1 MYTSS
6 IISYKGKSS
15 PCLSINGSS
24 HYSNARHPSCCCYSC
39 FCSYQVNP
47 RWVSPININPSLV
60 YGLRQSSLLGWSFSR
75 RLGYG
80 VRSSIY
86 DPGCHCNG
94 GSWRGIG
101 DGRLGRRM
109 GRVGFE
115 VRVFEEG
122 GECGAGDVE
131 AMLGLLIED
140 GNEECFDVGERK
152 WGSRQQRRFVDSVKV
167 EDDGCRCGRGKA
179 VSDRYKSDLEHRLK
193 SLDVSSRK
201 KGRHRRE
208 EQETLLKGVEN
219 RSRRERSSSSRYFYS
234 GSDDFES
241 DLENEELVEQA
252 LVQRRKDSRKRAGA
266 MVRGK
271 TEEGS
276 WRRRGERNE
285 SYEDKLCDGVQVR
298 DSAEGE
304 SRKRSERKLN
314 EKSVHKA
321 AFSNDSAS
329 RRSKISGSHV
339 NALDIASTSR
349 NQLNHAVEEEDA
361 DLNLLKESKTH
372 STRLEN
378 RVSGYSNASLDRR
391 TTLEEETDA
400 VMNLHEASRT
410 HFTQSENRVSGY
422 SNSSLDRGTT
432 KMEAA
437 DADMNLHEQSRT
449 HSRKS
454 VNRVS
459 RNSNLSHDRRTTR
472 EEVAVEDMNLHEES
486 RTHSAQSVNRVSGYS
501 NSSLDRRTTEKKV
514 ALEDTNLHEESRTHS
529 TQSGHRVSGYSNLAL
544 DRRTA
549 REEAAVADIDL
560 HEQSRIHSTTQSA
573 NGNSEYSNS
582 SLDCRTTREEEAAD
596 MNLHELSRAH
606 SSRSAQRVIGY
617 SVSGR
622 NRRSSEESESW
633 DAETA
638 SNSGTK
644 LTGRKVMAASSDHCQ
659 TCGHVLGEDH
669 SKSISF
675 ERNDRSEIREMSVA
689 KTCDVERHSESRNRI
704 MEEKSTLLENST
716 EEDEWRHR
724 TSYTAA
730 GLVNPRQR
738 SQNCNEVAYSGED
751 YVVVSS
757 ISQQQLVTNDRSEI
771 PEMRSART
779 SNVGRRSEVRVM
791 EVKSTMLETST
802 EEADGWRYE
811 TSYTAAGHLNSRQKS
826 QNYNEL
832 AYSDGD
838 NLVASSS
845 SQQQLATQRNT
856 MEGTSSLS
864 SSQEKSRQQY
874 LAADEVE
881 AHSVSEK
888 ESKGATSATVMELA
902 KEDQTVIA
910 SRRESQ
916 RRTRSDKSYLTSKVT
931 RVEDYSGEDI
941 VAASSS
947 LQQQSATQRNAI
959 QGASSLISSQ
969 EKRRQQYQAAGEVK
983 TQSESVKESE
993 GATGATIVSLAKEET
1008 GIASRRESEQ
1018 STYSEKSYLT
1028 SEVNR
1033 VEAYGEGDNVVT
1045 SSSLQQK
1052 SETQGNAIEGT
1063 SSLIPSQEKRRK
1075 QFQGVGKVKSQSES
1089 EKESKGVT
1097 GATVVG
1103 LTKEEETVITSRRE
1117 SEQRTRS
1124 EKSYATSKVNRME
1137 EMIEKQEEVGEHRRL
1152 VKEPKQP
1159 IRSATFPALRETA
1172 GKFSSRLPMAPPP
1185 AQLAERDPPY
1195 VEPLIVL
1202 GTQDSIRTSEA
1213 GSSSLFVGPQSG
1225 SSSSHDETKGSSTS
1239 YLVPQQFLSH
1249 EDALDSA
1256 VRMAISS
1263 AQIVGEF
1270 VDHVRHEATS
1280 TRIQMG
1286 KESTE
1291 IQSAHDDKNLVQHKS
1306 KKREQGKVKGKKQ
1319 DSRPSSAGSWTKG
1332 RSDETTQDVRAQT
1345 VAVPPNVEASGTT
1358 SAPGN
1363 PMVRRSGRSV
1373 WNILGDVFLFR
1384 WGAHDESQKP
1394 ATKSVGQSSSNESAS
1409 SEAWFS
1415 GNEPDETHN
1424 GNTKRTNM
1432 GLLLEPT
1439 PTQSRR
1445 KGSSAMSLTETVS
1458 EVEVDASVSLGSI
1471 RISSGAGD
1479 AQGESVL
1486 ESNVDRQSME
1496 PTTSDNLLLISAMT
1510 GFMGISGGVAL
1521 EPDVN
1526 LIGTEPA
1533 VSINL
1538 PWTLSTHAGSQV
1550 MEEISEGSSTNAAAG
1565 ATREEL
1571 QQRIDNDSEL
1581 IRRTKFQRKD
1591 QFFRERFDQW
1601 EEAYRQESKQ
1611 RKIDEIFMRE
1621 ALVEAKKAA
1630 DIWEVPVGAVLVQNG
1645 KITARAYNL
1654 VEELRDS
1661 TAHAE
1666 MICIREASKVLRS
1679 WRLSEATLY
1688 VTLEPCPMCAGAILQ
1703 ARIDTIVWGAP
1714 NKLLGADGSW
1724 MRLFPDGHEGDGRTA
1739 LGDKP
1744 AAPVHP
1750 FHPNIKV
1757 RRGVLEPECADA
1769 MQQFFKLRRKKAKK
1783 TDSPPEQPSCLPV
1796 PHHPSKLLPSSFP
1809 LFFKFVNHCVQ
1820 PSNPKTSL

>member
-6 IISYKGKSS
+6 IISYRGKSS
-15 PCLSINGSS
+15 PCLCINGSS

-39 FCSYQVNP
+39 ICSYQVNP

-80 VRSSIY
+80 VRSPIY
-86 DPGCHCNG
+86 DPGCHSNG
-94 GSWRGIG
+94 RPWRGIG
-101 DGRLGRRM
+101 DGRLGKRM

-140 GNEECFDVGERK
+140 GNEECFDVRERK

-167 EDDGCRCGRGKA
+167 EEDGYRCGRGKA
-179 VSDRYKSDLEHRLK
+179 VSDRYKSGLERRLK

-201 KGRHRRE
+201 KGCHRRE
-208 EQETLLKGVEN
+208 EEETLLNGVEN
-219 RSRRERSSSSRYFYS
+219 RSRRERSSASHYFYS

-241 DLENEELVEQA
+241 DLENEELVKEA
-252 LVQRRKDSRKRAGA
+252 LVRRMKDSRKRAGG

-271 TEEGS
+271 TEEES
-276 WRRRGERNE
+276 RRRRDERNE
-285 SYEDKLCDGVQVR
+285 SYEVKLCDGVPVR

-304 SRKRSERKLN
+304 SRKRSEKKLN

-321 AFSNDSAS
+321 AFSKDSAS
-329 RRSKISGSHV
+329 RRSKTSGSHV
-339 NALDIASTSR
+339 NASVMASTSR

-361 DLNLLKESKTH
+361 DLNLLEESKTH
-372 STRLEN
+372 ATRLEN
-378 RVSGYSNASLDRR
+378 CVSGYSNASLDSR
-391 TTLEEETDA
+391 TILEEETDA
-400 VMNLHEASRT
+400 VMNLHEESKT
-410 HFTQSENRVSGY
+410 HFTQSVNRVSGY
-422 SNSSLDRGTT
+422 SNSSLDHRTT

-437 DADMNLHEQSRT
+437 DADMNLHEQSRS

-459 RNSNLSHDRRTTR
+459 RYSNLSHDCRATR
-472 EEVAVEDMNLHEES
+472 EEVAVEDMNLHEKS
-486 RTHSAQSVNRVSGYS
+486 RTHSTQSANHVSGYS
-501 NSSLDRRTTEKKV
+501 NSSLDRRTTEKEV
-514 ALEDTNLHEESRTHS
+514 ALEDTNLHEESRTHP

-544 DRRTA
+544 DRRTT
-549 REEAAVADIDL
+549 REEVAVADIDL
-560 HEQSRIHSTTQSA
+560 HEQSRTHSTTQLA
-573 NGNSEYSNS
+573 NRNIEYSNS
-582 SLDCRTTREEEAAD
+582 SLDYRSTGEEEAAD

-638 SNSGTK
+638 LTSGTK
-644 LTGRKVMAASSDHCQ
+644 LTGSKVVAASSGHCQ

-669 SKSISF
+669 SKSISL
-675 ERNDRSEIREMSVA
+675 ERNDRSEIHEMSIA
-689 KTCDVERHSESRNRI
+689 KTSNVEVHSESRNCI

-716 EEDEWRHR
+716 EEEDERQHR
-724 TSYTAA
+724 TSYTAD
-730 GLVNPRQR
+730 GFVNPRQR
-738 SQNCNEVAYSGED
+738 SQNYDEVAYSGED
-751 YVVVSS
+751 YVVASS
-757 ISQQQLVTNDRSEI
+757 ISQQQSVTNNRSEI
-771 PEMRSART
+771 PEMRSAQT
-779 SNVGRRSEVRVM
+779 SNVGRQSEVRVRK
-791 EVKSTMLETST
+791 VKSTMLETST
-802 EEADGWRYE
+802 EEADGWCYE
-811 TSYTAAGHLNSRQKS
+811 TSYTAAGHLNPRQKS
-826 QNYNEL
+826 QNYNEV

-838 NLVASSS
+838 NLVVSSS
-845 SQQQLATQRNT
+845 SQQQLAAQRNT

-874 LAADEVE
+874 LVADEVE
-881 AHSVSEK
+881 AQK
-888 ESKGATSATVMELA
+888 RKGATSATVMELA

-916 RRTRSDKSYLTSKVT
+916 RWTRSDKSYLTSKVT

-969 EKRRQQYQAAGEVK
+969 EKRRQQYQVAGEVK
-983 TQSESVKESE
+983 TQSESVKESK
-993 GATGATIVSLAKEET
+993 GATGATIVLLAKEET

-1018 STYSEKSYLT
+1018 RTHSERSYLT

-1033 VEAYGEGDNVVT
+1033 VEAYSEEDNVVA

-1063 SSLIPSQEKRRK
+1063 SSLIPSQEKRRR
-1075 QFQGVGKVKSQSES
+1075 QFRGAGKVKSQSES
-1089 EKESKGVT
+1089 EKESKGGT
-1097 GATVVG
+1097 GATVVE
-1103 LTKEEETVITSRRE
+1103 LRKEEKTVITSRRE
-1117 SEQRTRS
+1117 SEQR
-1124 EKSYATSKVNRME
+1124 TSKVNRME
-1137 EMIEKQEEVGEHRRL
+1137 EMIEKQEEVGEHTQL

-1159 IRSATFPALRETA
+1159 IRLATFPALRETA

-1202 GTQDSIRTSEA
+1202 GTQDLTRTSEV

-1225 SSSSHDETKGSSTS
+1225 SSSSHDENNRKGSSTS
-1239 YLVPQQFLSH
+1239 YLVPHQFLSH

-1256 VRMAISS
+1256 VRMEISS

-1270 VDHVRHEATS
+1270 VDHVRREAT
-1280 TRIQMG
+1280 TTHIQMG
-1286 KESTE
+1286 KESTK
-1291 IQSAHDDKNLVQHKS
+1291 IQSAHDDKKLVQHKS
-1306 KKREQGKVKGKKQ
+1306 KKREQGKVEGKKQ
-1319 DSRPSSAGSWTKG
+1319 DSRPSSAGSGTKG
-1332 RSDETTQDVRAQT
+1332 RSDETTQDVRAQS
-1345 VAVPPNVEASGTT
+1345 VAVPANVEAPSTT

-1363 PMVRRSGRSV
+1363 PMVRRSGRSL
-1373 WNILGDVFLFR
+1373 WNLLGDLFLFR
-1384 WGAHDESQKP
+1384 WGEHDESRKP

-1415 GNEPDETHN
+1415 GNEPDENHN

-1458 EVEVDASVSLGSI
+1458 EVEVDASISLGST

-1479 AQGESVL
+1479 VHSESAL
-1486 ESNVDRQSME
+1486 ESNVDRQIME
-1496 PTTSDNLLLISAMT
+1496 PTTSDNLPLVSAMT

-1533 VSINL
+1533 VYINL
-1538 PWTLSTHAGSQV
+1538 PLNLSTHTGSHV

-1591 QFFRERFDQW
+1591 QIFRERFDQW

-1630 DIWEVPVGAVLVQNG
+1630 DTWEVPVGAVLVQNG
-1645 KITARAYNL
+1645 KIIARAYNL

-1724 MRLFPDGHEGDGRTA
+1724 IRLFPDDDEGDGHTA
-1739 LGDKP
+1739 SSDKP

-1757 RRGVLEPECADA
+1757 RRGVLQPECADA
-1769 MQQFFKLRRKKAKK
+1769 MQQFFQRRRKKAKK

-1796 PHHPSKLLPSSFP
+1796 PHHPSKLLPRLPNVFHL
-1809 LFFKFVNHCVQ
+1809 LFC
-1820 PSNPKTSL
+1820 L